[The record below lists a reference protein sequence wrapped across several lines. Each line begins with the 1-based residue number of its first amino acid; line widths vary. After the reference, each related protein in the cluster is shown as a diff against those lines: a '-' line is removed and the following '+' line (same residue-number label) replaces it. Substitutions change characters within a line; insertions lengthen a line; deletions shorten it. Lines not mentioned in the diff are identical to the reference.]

1 MDVIW
6 RALTS
11 VAGVWFMA
19 GFVLIVLIILTVRVW
34 LSARR
39 LDMLVEEVETIDTG
53 LATLVA
59 HAERDHNMH
68 ASRHFSEGEETRLS
82 LTRWLHSGQNLL
94 ELLEGTLSDYE
105 RVRAEAEMYRA
116 ERDRLRNE
124 LDRLREENERFLQER
139 GEISQHLSRIV
150 NDVLLPPRR

>member
-1 MDVIW
+1 MDSIW
-6 RALTS
+6 RAWTS
-11 VAGVWFMA
+11 VAAVWLA
-19 GFVLIVLIILTVRVW
+19 GGFVLAVLLVLAIRLW

-39 LDMLVEEVETIDTG
+39 FDLLLEEVETIDTS

-59 HAERDHNMH
+59 HAEHNH
-68 ASRHFSEGEETRLS
+68 TVRAPKDFSEGEETKLS

-94 ELLEGTLSDYE
+94 EVLEGTLSDYE
-105 RVRAEAEMYRA
+105 RVRAEAEMCRA
-116 ERDRLRNE
+116 ERDRLRTE
-124 LDRLREENERFLQER
+124 LDRLREENERFLHER